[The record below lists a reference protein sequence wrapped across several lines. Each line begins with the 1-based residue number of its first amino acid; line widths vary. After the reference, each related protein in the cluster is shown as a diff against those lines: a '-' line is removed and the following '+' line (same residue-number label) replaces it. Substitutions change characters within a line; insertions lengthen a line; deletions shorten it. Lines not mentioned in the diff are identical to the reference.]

1 MHYPVFLAGTL
12 LDPLGAATVGVL
24 SPLLSTGLTGIPTPE
39 QSLRMAA
46 ELATYGLV
54 VSLILRL
61 FGGFRYSTCLLALII
76 AMILGRAVHAAL
88 TMLLLG
94 FQGWRFYLAIYLP
107 GVPGMVAQLIVI
119 PPLALRIRK
128 ALKLPIA
135 EEARAIAAQRNR

>member
-1 MHYPVFLAGTL
+1 L
-12 LDPLGAATVGVL
+12 LV
-24 SPLLSTGLTGIPTPE
+24 
-39 QSLRMAA
+39 
-46 ELATYGLV
+46 
-54 VSLILRL
+54 
-61 FGGFRYSTCLLALII
+61 

-107 GVPGMVAQLIVI
+107 GVPGMVALLIVI

-135 EEARAIAAQRNR
+135 GEARAVTAQRNQ